1 MKKALRILCAI
12 LAVAL
17 LIGTWPVLTLATD
30 ETSKRTEDGLFAY
43 EILED
48 GSISITGSSAT
59 GDVVIP
65 SQIGGRDV
73 TNLAYQ
79 LFFGMDGI
87 FSITIPATV
96 TSFGGNG
103 EPENEWAYCFSYC
116 SDLQN
121 ISVDKNNPSFMSVD
135 GVLYDKEQTL
145 LYNYPCAKEGGVY
158 HVPET
163 VRDLACTS
171 FAACQNLKQ
180 LYLDGKDTWW
190 YTYTFYQTPNL
201 TVYYLADG
209 SAASKALMDER
220 DGRAG
225 KNGYAT
231 FEMLTDEELSLDAEY
246 HTQGEIRSFMAKH
259 PFANAPAD
267 YETVPSVEAPYSAGS
282 LTAETLE
289 AALNALNFVRYTA
302 GLNADVTL
310 NDSYI
315 EKAQTGTLVNA
326 ANDEMSHFPAK
337 PAGMDDSLY
346 ELGYSGTSSSNLA
359 WGYSTLVDALLYG
372 WMSDADASNI
382 DRVGHRRWVLNP
394 AMKETGFG
402 QVNSFTAMYALDFG
416 GPDDPMKVAWP
427 AQNTP
432 VEYFLPEDPWSISLG
447 YEVAENEVDVV
458 LVRVRDMKIW
468 YLNYQKP
475 NKEIYGYFK
484 VDNGGYGQPG
494 CIIFR
499 PNDIDEYSDQDR
511 YKVTVSV
518 KGETVAE
525 YFVNFFQ
532 LYFNDVKNSK
542 AWYSQTVYDIAG
554 TMNANGKPLMS
565 GYANGSGNFG
575 PADPL
580 TRQDFAVILY
590 RLANEPDFEDMGN
603 PFTDTSRFGYYYD
616 CVCWA
621 KASNVIAG
629 YNDGR
634 FGVGDK
640 ITREQVATILYRFA
654 KDYMGIN
661 TQPAY
666 DKGNLKKF
674 VDGTAVSSW
683 AVEALTWATGAGIIT
698 GKSNGTKLD
707 ARGNAARAEIGAMI
721 LRFIDYTYQ
730 KAETN

>member
-1 MKKALRILCAI
+1 MKKASRILCAI

-17 LIGTWPVLTLATD
+17 LIGTWPVLTLAAD
-30 ETSKRTEDGLFAY
+30 ETSKSTGDGLFTY

-48 GSISITGSSAT
+48 GTISITESSAM

-65 SQIGGRDV
+65 AQIDGLDV
-73 TNLAYQ
+73 TNLGYQ
-79 LFFGMDGI
+79 LFFAMEGI
-87 FSITIPATV
+87 YSVTIPETV
-96 TSFGGNG
+96 TSLGGNG
-103 EPENEWAYCFSYC
+103 RPENEWAYVFSYC

-121 ISVDKNNPSFMSVD
+121 IYVDENNPNFISVD

-145 LYNYPCAKEGGVY
+145 LYNYPCAKEGDVY
-158 HVPET
+158 RVPET
-163 VRDLACTS
+163 VMDLACTS

-190 YTYTFYQTPNL
+190 YTYTFYQVPNL
-201 TVYYLADG
+201 IVYYLSGG

-225 KNGYAT
+225 TNGYAK
-231 FEMLTDEELSLDAEY
+231 FEMIVDEATSLDVDY

-259 PFANAPAD
+259 PFTNAPVD
-267 YETVPSVEAPYSAGS
+267 YETAPSVTAPYSAGS
-282 LTAETLE
+282 LTEETLT

-302 GLNADVTL
+302 GLNADVSL

-315 EKAQTGTLVNA
+315 EMAQAGTLVNA
-326 ANDEMSHFPAK
+326 ANNEMSHFPEQ

-346 ELGYSGTSSSNLA
+346 NLGYSGTSSSNLA

-372 WMSDADASNI
+372 WMSDADSGNI

-394 AMKETGFG
+394 AMTETGFG
-402 QVNSFTAMYALDFG
+402 QVNSFTAMYAFGFG
-416 GPDDPMKVAWP
+416 GPNDPMKVAWP

-447 YEVAENEVDVV
+447 YEVAEDEVNVT
-458 LVRVRDMKIW
+458 LVRVSDMKTW
-468 YLNYQKP
+468 TLNYQKL

-499 PNDIDEYSDQDR
+499 PNNIDSYSDQDR
-511 YKVTVSV
+511 YKVTVSIM
-518 KGETVAE
+518 GETVAE
-525 YFVNFFQ
+525 YFVNFFN
-532 LYFNDVKNSK
+532 LYFNDVKDSK
-542 AWYSQTVYDIAG
+542 AWYFRTVYDIAG
-554 TMNANGKPLMS
+554 TFNANGKPLMS

-580 TRQDFAVILY
+580 TRQDFAIILY
-590 RLANEPDFEDMGN
+590 RLADEPPIPDSSN
-603 PFTDTSRFGYYYD
+603 PFTDTSSFGYYYSS
-616 CVCWA
+616 VLWA
-621 KASNVIAG
+621 KANNVIAG

-654 KDYMGIN
+654 KDYMDID
-661 TQPAY
+661 TSAA
-666 DKGNLKKF
+666 LKAGDLSKF
-674 VDGTAVSSW
+674 NDGTAVSSW
-683 AVEALTWATGAGIIT
+683 AEEALTWAVGAGVIT
-698 GKSNGTKLD
+698 GKSNGTEIA

-721 LRFIDYTYQ
+721 LRFISYME
-730 KAETN
+730 KNR